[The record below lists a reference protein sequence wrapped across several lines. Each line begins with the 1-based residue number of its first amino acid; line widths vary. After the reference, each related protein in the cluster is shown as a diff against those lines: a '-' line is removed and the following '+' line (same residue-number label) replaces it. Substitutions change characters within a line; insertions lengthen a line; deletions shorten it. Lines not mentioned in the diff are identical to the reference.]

1 MKKKVYMS
9 PHMCVVYAQTE
20 TLLAGSGGLK
30 GKTSGDATPSIDDG
44 GDATDDNP
52 YKPEGGY
59 EIW

>member
-1 MKKKVYMS
+1 MS